1 MNFLDTSAVFE
12 KYEAIYNEGPKY
24 LTKFLI
30 LKTIFYKVDVEISN
44 NPKICRFLPTYQL
57 EKSRQESANFWVI
70 WNFHIN
76 LIKNGL

>member
-30 LKTIFYKVDVEISN
+30 LVIEAGRAAWQKRAKIRILSKYFSLIFL
-44 NPKICRFLPTYQL
+44 R
-57 EKSRQESANFWVI
+57 
-70 WNFHIN
+70 
-76 LIKNGL
+76 